1 MRQPNIKR
9 CTPRHVNKNGNYNQ
23 DTHEITWTIQVTPVN
38 GYSLNGYYLE
48 DSQFPSSIDQF
59 TASGCNTSDFTI
71 SGNRLTFTSDI
82 KQAVTLQYKTKVSVP
97 ENNGNAE
104 VTTVVTNKIEDKFTT
119 TKVVSVS
126 VKSRNTITKTV
137 VGNSYESK
145 PTSNAISQEFSWKVD
160 ITRDGSFDGY
170 IYQDTLTAPENGTHT
185 ITADQLAALK
195 ILAKTQEYGNA
206 TELKQGTD
214 YTVDRKTDGSGFEVK
229 FLSIT
234 KDVYYG

>member
-1 MRQPNIKR
+1 MIS
-9 CTPRHVNKNGNYNQ
+9 VNKNGNYNQ

-38 GYSLNGYYLE
+38 GYSLKDYYLE

-71 SGNRLTFTSDI
+71 SGNRLTFTSNI

-97 ENNGNAE
+97 DNDTNAE
-104 VTTVVTNKIEDKFTT
+104 ATTVVTNKIEDKFTT
-119 TKVVSVS
+119 TKVVSVP

-137 VGNSYESK
+137 VGDSYVPE

-170 IYQDTLTAPENGTHT
+170 IYQDTLTASTNGTHT
-185 ITADQLAALK
+185 ITADH
-195 ILAKTQEYGNA
+195 
-206 TELKQGTD
+206 
-214 YTVDRKTDGSGFEVK
+214 
-229 FLSIT
+229 
-234 KDVYYG
+234 